1 MIKSPPN
8 DEGVR
13 ERKPSH
19 FGIRPVPMGHVGSHD
34 DDEFLADEKSML
46 YIDDST
52 RALTASSR
60 AVDTAMPRTQ

>member
-8 DEGVR
+8 DGGVR
-13 ERKPSH
+13 ERKSSH

-34 DDEFLADEKSML
+34 DDEFPADEKSML
-46 YIDDST
+46 YIDST